1 MGGPPPP
8 ELSAKPDPASRRLDS
23 WKEIARYLGR
33 TVRTV
38 QRWEQTLDLP
48 VRRLQHDG
56 GSSVFAYTHELDRWL
71 TRRSLVVHQGKSAAV
86 PDSPPEPDSETA
98 AGPLPATAPRP
109 PSRRLAW
116 YGLTALTAL
125 TVIAMAGIYAVNRF
139 SVPRPP
145 PAGHLVPRHLT
156 TDSGI
161 ERFPALSPDG
171 RQVVYTWDGDDGQVD
186 LYLRL
191 VDVEEH
197 IRLTDDAAIEE
208 NPAWSPDGLSLAFLR
223 RAGPARRELRVVP
236 ALGGRDR
243 RVTVFSVPAKLDA
256 ARSISAGIDWSP
268 DGRWI
273 AYTPQGDDPESMR
286 LSVIDVE
293 TGRQID
299 LTDPAEGVSDLSPCF
314 SPDGRLLAWARSPSA
329 LTGSIHVMEFDPGSP
344 RPGRSWR
351 LPNATPWN
359 SEPAWTAD
367 GRDLVFS
374 SGRWPRTGLWR
385 MPADGSAAP
394 QPLTGTGRGGSQ
406 PSIAR
411 LQQTAGAAQTAAWRV
426 VYAVI
431 ELENDI
437 WEIPFEAGAGSAPLL
452 RTSQRERF
460 PSFAAD
466 GRIAFLSDRSGS
478 REIWVADP
486 DGRDWQQWTRW
497 QSAYVWRPSFS
508 PDARLLAY
516 TVEIDH
522 VHRLHVQDGPLAHA
536 RDLSGGIAN
545 DEDLAWSRD
554 GQRIY
559 VVSSNRGANGRAVWS
574 VPLDGSEPTLVV
586 PGPLLPLGESPNGR
600 WLYLHEPGTKQSH
613 LRRLGLAS
621 GTLEA
626 VVLEGD
632 GRHSFTLGPDGV
644 YFVARFGAGLEIH
657 RWDWRSEAQVRVRPL
672 DHEPEVG
679 MAISP
684 DGRRA
689 LLARISLQRSDLMV
703 AEAQY

>member
-1 MGGPPPP
+1 MVDSRPP
-8 ELSAKPDPASRRLDS
+8 ERSAGTDPESRRLGS
-23 WKEIARYLGR
+23 WKEIARHLGR

-38 QRWEQTLDLP
+38 QRWEKTLDLP
-48 VRRLQHDG
+48 VRRLQQDG
-56 GSSVFAYTHELDRWL
+56 GASVFAYTHELDRWL
-71 TRRSLVVHQGKSAAV
+71 TRRSLVVHEGQGAAAPAAPSTPDPETAADTPPTMLSERARRRYFVYGLAAV
-86 PDSPPEPDSETA
+86 AALVIAAVYTTTRVAAPPPEP
-98 AGPLPATAPRP
+98 
-109 PSRRLAW
+109 
-116 YGLTALTAL
+116 
-125 TVIAMAGIYAVNRF
+125 V
-139 SVPRPP
+139 
-145 PAGHLVPRHLT
+145 GHLVPRHLT

-171 RQVVYTWDGDDGQVD
+171 RQVVYTWDGGDGQVD

-208 NPAWSPDGLSLAFLR
+208 SPAWSPDGLSIAFLR
-223 RAGPARRELRVVP
+223 RDGPARRELRIVR
-236 ALGGRDR
+236 ALGGQDR
-243 RVTVFSVPAKLDA
+243 VVTAFAVPASLDA
-256 ARSISAGIDWSP
+256 ARSISAAIDWSP

-273 AYTPQGDDPESMR
+273 VYTPQGDDPESMR
-286 LSVIDVE
+286 LSVIDIA
-293 TGRQID
+293 TGGQID
-299 LTDPAEGVSDLSPCF
+299 LTDPEEGVSDLCPRF

-329 LTGSIHVMEFDPGSP
+329 LTGSIHVMEFGPESP
-344 RPGRSWR
+344 HPGRSWR
-351 LPNATPWN
+351 LPDATPWN

-394 QPLTGTGRGGSQ
+394 QPLTGTSQGGSQ
-406 PSIAR
+406 PTIAR
-411 LQQTAGAAQTAAWRV
+411 LQGPGGEVQAAAWRV
-426 VYAVI
+426 VYPVI

-437 WEIPFEAGAGSAPLL
+437 WEIDLQESAKASPLL

-478 REIWVADP
+478 REIWVASP
-486 DGRDWQQWTRW
+486 DGKDWQQWTEW
-497 QSAYVWRPSFS
+497 QSAYVWRPSFA
-508 PDARLLAY
+508 PDMTLLAY

-522 VHRLHVQDGPLAHA
+522 VNRLHVQDGPLAPA

-554 GQRIY
+554 SRRIY
-559 VVSSNRGANGRAVWS
+559 VASTNRGSEGRAVWA
-574 VPLDGSEPTLVV
+574 VPLDGPEPALVV
-586 PGPLLPLGESPNGR
+586 PGPFLPLGESPDGR
-600 WLYLHEPGTKQSH
+600 WLFLHEPGAKQSH
-613 LRRLGLAS
+613 LRRLDLAS
-621 GTLEA
+621 GILHA
-626 VVLEGD
+626 VVLDGD

-644 YFVARFGAGLEIH
+644 YFVGQFGEGWEIH
-657 RWDWRSEAQVRVRPL
+657 RWDWRSGEQVRVQRL

-689 LLARISLQRSDLMV
+689 LLARISLLRSDLMV